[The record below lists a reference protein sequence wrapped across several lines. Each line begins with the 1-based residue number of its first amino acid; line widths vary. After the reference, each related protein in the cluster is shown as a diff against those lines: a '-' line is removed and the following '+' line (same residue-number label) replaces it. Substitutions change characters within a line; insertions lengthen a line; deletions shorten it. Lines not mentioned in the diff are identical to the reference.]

1 MQWREISDTQFF
13 TKNSSSSSECS
24 LSLAAAPPAT
34 TVGHHTSNRA
44 RQGAW
49 LQRTIAGGQLLGLQ
63 ARGLRSLAQLRQPT
77 HIRNL
82 VLVRAVLRRRVKKDS
97 YTFTISRECAGMAAR
112 HGITLTMDM

>member
-13 TKNSSSSSECS
+13 TKNSSSSSSECS

-34 TVGHHTSNRA
+34 TVGRHTSNKA

-63 ARGLRSLAQLRQPT
+63 ARGLRSLAQLRQPA

-82 VLVRAVLRRRVKKDS
+82 ALVRAVLRRRVKKDS
-97 YTFTISRECAGMAAR
+97 YTLTSSRECA
-112 HGITLTMDM
+112 GITLTMDM